1 MNTIARSPTVS
12 RPLYPWW
19 LVLLQGIGAVLLGLV
34 LVSALGAAV
43 DVLAQALGW
52 FWMIVATAAAVSLFV
67 DGRLWAAK
75 LASAILG
82 VVAAALVVEHPL
94 WAAAL
99 TPVTLTWILG
109 IYGIIAGAT
118 ALARAVM
125 DGAGWALGALGLT
138 VFLLGVGL
146 LSTPVIAT
154 TVLIGVMAA
163 VAIVGGIAAIV
174 GSLGR
179 RSAERVE
186 REEAVAGV
194 AAPAEVAPTKAAPEA
209 APPPQ
214 EAPRQATRVY
224 PAPEVEPTP
233 EPEPALEEEPA
244 PEEHPVSDTTLETG
258 VEREPEVERDG
269 GSDVER
275 RY

>member
-1 MNTIARSPTVS
+1 MNTIARSPVVT

-34 LVSALGAAV
+34 LVSALGASV

-75 LASAILG
+75 LASAVLG
-82 VVAAALVVEHPL
+82 VIAAVLVVDHPL

-99 TPVTLTWILG
+99 TPVTLTWMLG

-179 RSAERVE
+179 RGAERAE
-186 REEAVAGV
+186 REEALAGV
-194 AAPAEVAPTKAAPEA
+194 EAPKEEAPAPEA
-209 APPPQ
+209 APSPP
-214 EAPRQATRVY
+214 EARRPGPRVY
-224 PAPEVEPTP
+224 PAPEVEPRRET
-233 EPEPALEEEPA
+233 EPVREHE
-244 PEEHPVSDTTLETG
+244 PEEHPVSDTSLETDG
-258 VEREPEVERDG
+258 KREPEVERDG
-269 GSDVER
+269 GSDADR
-275 RY
+275 PH